1 MSKIFVGN
9 ITSEAEKLLNKYL
22 DKFIPDAVIEPL
34 KAAGIR
40 GKIKNHAKRSEVI
53 IVILDETLFDMCKGV
68 ADDVL
73 SLPKVHKYVSDEGLK
88 EFLEKKFGVLDSC
101 NEEVEEVVDEF
112 ESLTVTDAE
121 DTSNLKDKDSII
133 QKLNDDIIIKDT
145 MIRNLEAQI
154 EEKSSSDNVSHF
166 IARIKS
172 LESELEIVKSELS
185 KVQNDSY
192 ADLGKVTRAEQIID
206 SIDKLK
212 EELSIEKS
220 RCIKLE
226 EEKLALEAEIGSKNN
241 ELTQCINDLNTKSK
255 SYNDLDLKM
264 KELTSSLDSL
274 KSSYDDKVKELSEV
288 KSERFDLESKVKQL
302 SSQVAEIAVLND
314 KIDSLNKTNT
324 SLSDKVSSLSGL
336 KVDLE
341 NLRIDYDKV
350 VSKKNDLE
358 FKVSDL
364 KSKLDEATLKVEGL
378 ESNNGVLD
386 AEIKK
391 LTLSNNE
398 LSAQIKE
405 ISSKLSD
412 KDTEIDSLRSQLEK
426 SNEVFAELDEARDK
440 ISELNIQL
448 KQFEDTKKSLD
459 DKISEVEDLRSRLDS
474 KNSIEN
480 DLSIKDSEIEKLKLD
495 LSIKVEELESVKNER
510 NTQRDSLDAKDSKI
524 TSLDRKVQDLI
535 NEIDELKS
543 GNSELDSTNK
553 KLVNEINDLREKSS
567 NSDSLLKNSAEL
579 ENELTEC
586 KRAVAR
592 LETEN
597 NSLKV
602 DLKKVR
608 GTTDKDIEIS
618 NLRLEISNY
627 KSKIRILEDSSNE
640 QSKSVSDEVVS
651 LRERCASL
659 EVSLLEK
666 DNELKSVEGNV
677 FSKMSVIASPKTVFN
692 LTLDVPSDLDN
703 MYVFASGSYESNI
716 STYQVLRR
724 ICASTNK
731 SVLILDLVTDSYID
745 RELGVEKIL
754 SPIEFLQGNKPLKD
768 FVSKAK
774 VGNTYVSSTAFS
786 YLNSLYLLNV
796 DWQYVLSN
804 LQGLADIVIIN
815 VGCLNEIVSKVLFN
829 AFSSVMQPHIVIK
842 ASPINLRTALLT
854 LTGIPSAKKSK
865 ISCVSF
871 ENSSKAM
878 YQRLA
883 QKFNTQILKDSDVLR
898 L

>member
-53 IVILDETLFDMCKGV
+53 LVILDETLFDMCKGV

-88 EFLEKKFGVLDSC
+88 EFLEKKFGVLNSC

-166 IARIKS
+166 IARIKA
-172 LESELEIVKSELS
+172 LESELETAKSELS

-274 KSSYDDKVKELSEV
+274 KSSYDVKVKELSEV

-302 SSQVAEIAVLND
+302 SSRVAEIAVLND
-314 KIDSLNKTNT
+314 KIDSLNKINT

-358 FKVSDL
+358 LKVSDL
-364 KSKLDEATLKVEGL
+364 KSKLDEATLKVEDL
-378 ESNNGVLD
+378 ESNNWVLD

-426 SNEVFAELDEARDK
+426 SNGVFAELDEARNK

-459 DKISEVEDLRSRLDS
+459 DKISEVEDLRNRLDS

-480 DLSIKDSEIEKLKLD
+480 DLSVKDSEIEKLKLD

-510 NTQRDSLDAKDSKI
+510 NTQRDSKI

-543 GNSELDSTNK
+543 GNSELDSINK

-579 ENELTEC
+579 ENELTDC

-597 NSLKV
+597 NSLKD
-602 DLKKVR
+602 DLEKVR
-608 GTTDKDIEIS
+608 GTADKDIEIS
-618 NLRLEISNY
+618 NLRLEISDY

-724 ICASTNK
+724 ICASINK

-745 RELGVEKIL
+745 RELGVENIL

-796 DWQYVLSN
+796 DWKYVLSN

-854 LTGIPSAKKSK
+854 MTGIPSAKKSK